1 MPLLSDTY
9 TDPYGNTTLEE
20 YLALMRAIINGLDN
34 DNVRVS
40 AGIESAKI
48 QNGAM
53 FTAHATRH
61 SAGGADSLGKSAIS
75 GYMIQPR
82 SIASHHLGVEA
93 VLGEH
98 LSPGAITSGSY
109 RDTAPVTYANGD
121 VINAPTGYE
130 NSKMDLMLVGF
141 EMNPLAA
148 RNCPQMPIKIYIA
161 PGEAV
166 VCTLGCYDDQP
177 NDAFTP
183 HTGNVFVIRR
193 CWP

>member
-53 FTAHATRH
+53 FTAHAARH

-98 LSPGAITSGSY
+98 IAPGALTAAAY
-109 RDTAPVTYANGD
+109 RDTAPVSYAHGA

-141 EMNPLAA
+141 QLDPNVSD
-148 RNCPQMPIKIYIA
+148 NTPQMPIKVYVA

-166 VCTLGCYDDQP
+166 VCTCKAIDSNLDELQV
-177 NDAFTP
+177 DA
-183 HTGNVFVIRR
+183 TGNVWVIRR